1 MELDGR
7 VAIVT
12 GGTRGIGFG
21 IAQTLLEGGA
31 RVVIS
36 SRSADKGAEAV
47 SQLSGFGEVSY
58 KGCDVQ
64 DQAQVEGLIDAVAA
78 DCGRI
83 DILVNNA
90 GGADGFALLHEMTDE
105 TWTKASRWILDSA
118 FWSCRRVLPHM
129 MENKRGRIIN
139 VSSIAGKQ
147 AKKPGSAHYV
157 TFKHGLNGFTKALA
171 RDYGELGITA
181 NAICPGPVETDAMA
195 DAGRASAARR
205 GLTYEEY
212 LEQYAADTMTKRL
225 NTVEEVAAVA
235 RLLASPAGAG
245 ITGTTIN
252 VDGGTLP
259 W

>member
-1 MELDGR
+1 MDLDGR
-7 VAIVT
+7 IAVVT

-21 IAQTLLEGGA
+21 IAQTLLQGGA
-31 RVVIS
+31 RVVVS

-47 SQLSGFGEVSY
+47 EQLGSFGEVSF
-58 KGCDVQ
+58 KSCDVQ
-64 DQAQVEGLIDAVAA
+64 DQGQVEQVIDEVAA
-78 DCGRI
+78 ELGRL

-118 FWSCRRVLPHM
+118 FWSCRRALPHM
-129 MENKRGRIIN
+129 MENQWGRIIN
-139 VSSIAGKQ
+139 ISSIAGKQ

-157 TFKHGLNGFTKALA
+157 TFKHALNGFTKAVA
-171 RDYGELGITA
+171 RDYGEMGVTA

-205 GLTYEEY
+205 GLSYEEY
-212 LEQYAADTMTKRL
+212 LAQYAADTMTKRL
-225 NTVEEVAAVA
+225 VTVDEVAAVA